1 MFDTVGREIDPELRR
16 RQAVLV
22 GWTTLLAAAA
32 VGVGVFF
39 AATVVP
45 VATATVPEVPD
56 VMVELALE
64 QAPVAPRPPAAPRIS
79 QGEATSTAAPTP
91 PDPADPPA
99 LTPVPSAPERASEPT
114 AGAPDGD
121 PNGDPTGAPHGD
133 PHGRPGGRGD
143 GDGSA
148 DGGGVKAVAPSA
160 LDWKRQPSPDY
171 PRAALGLGLGSQ
183 RCVVRLRLDAEGVP
197 IDVQPID
204 CLAAFGPATVE
215 ALSAWRAYPV
225 RLGGTRIPVQ
235 TTVVIHYE
243 ER

>member
-1 MFDTVGREIDPELRR
+1 MFDTVGRELDPELRR

-32 VGVGVFF
+32 VGAGVFF

-45 VATATVPEVPD
+45 VANPTVPEVPD
-56 VMVELALE
+56 VMVALALD
-64 QAPVAPRPPAAPRIS
+64 QAPVAPAPPAAPRIS
-79 QGEATSTAAPTP
+79 QGEATPTAAPTP
-91 PDPADPPA
+91 SDPADLPA
-99 LTPVPSAPERASEPT
+99 LTPVPSAPEQASEPP

-121 PNGDPTGAPHGD
+121 PNGDPTGDPNGD
-133 PHGRPGGRGD
+133 PRGRPGGHGE
-143 GDGSA
+143 GSA
-148 DGGGVKAVAPSA
+148 DGGGIKAVAPSA
-160 LDWKRQPSPDY
+160 LEWKRQPSPDY

-183 RCVVRLRLDAEGVP
+183 RCVVRLRLDADGVP
-197 IDVQPID
+197 VDVQPLD
-204 CLAAFGPATVE
+204 CPPTFVPPTVE
-215 ALSAWRAYPV
+215 ALRAWRAYPV